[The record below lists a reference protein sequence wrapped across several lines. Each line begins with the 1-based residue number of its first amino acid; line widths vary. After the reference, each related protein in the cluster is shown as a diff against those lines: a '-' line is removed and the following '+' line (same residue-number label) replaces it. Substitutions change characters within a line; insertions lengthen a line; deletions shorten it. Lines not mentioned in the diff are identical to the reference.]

1 MTGFRSIT
9 PSINVNTSSGQL
21 RTELLNTFSRLDG
34 QLINAPYR
42 AFSFNGPVLSTGA
55 TETDLLTA
63 NIDVGTLSKQS
74 SSILIFAC
82 GTTAANAN
90 NKTIK
95 LYFGGTE
102 IFTTGAFAGN
112 DIDWTLQAEIIR
124 NGASSQITWVQF
136 LGSATLTSKI
146 QVGTASVSLTT
157 IQDITLTGQG
167 TTTGD
172 VSALYW
178 KGSLLT

>member
-1 MTGFRSIT
+1 MSGYKSIV
-9 PSINVNTSSGQL
+9 PSINVNTASGQL
-21 RTELLNTFSRLDG
+21 RTELLNTFVRLDG
-34 QLINAPYR
+34 QLINSPYKVT
-42 AFSFNGPVLSTGA
+42 SFNGPVLTSGA
-55 TETDLLTA
+55 AETDLLTA
-63 NIDVGTLSKQS
+63 NIDTGTLSKQG
-74 SSILIFAC
+74 SSILIFAA
-82 GTTAANAN
+82 GNTGANGN

-112 DIDWTLQAEIIR
+112 DVDWTLQAEIVR
-124 NGASSQITWVQF
+124 NGATSQITWAQF
-136 LGSATLTSKI
+136 FGSATLTSKI
-146 QVGTASVSLTT
+146 QTGTASVNLAT

-178 KGSLLT
+178 KLILLT

>member
-63 NIDVGTLSKQS
+63 NIDV
-74 SSILIFAC
+74 
-82 GTTAANAN
+82 
-90 NKTIK
+90 
-95 LYFGGTE
+95 
-102 IFTTGAFAGN
+102 
-112 DIDWTLQAEIIR
+112 
-124 NGASSQITWVQF
+124 
-136 LGSATLTSKI
+136 
-146 QVGTASVSLTT
+146 
-157 IQDITLTGQG
+157 
-167 TTTGD
+167 
-172 VSALYW
+172 
-178 KGSLLT
+178 